1 MVYDMSKGGT
11 PYLQSYLVP
20 LTTGAAYL
28 ARVMAAQEDGEAEA
42 RRAAELAGAAPAW
55 GPVANMPQHDA
66 EEPGVDCLKAPARP
80 APAAPIG
87 HGEAAEIAAQWG
99 SLMRAG
105 DPGAIFYTFPGGD
118 SAPDWGPHDRAAALA
133 YCDSCLAIARARGE
147 ELDSDSVCPD
157 CGRDYGGE
165 ELTACPVCAEDVAEL
180 ESLRAYIVA
189 GASSF
194 DQPPAPR
201 YTLQSLQW
209 LKEDAEEE
217 GRPLRAFS
225 FILTRDVTES
235 QCVTAFGFDAEEAE
249 EAARAIAEAR
259 PDAWAVDDG
268 NAWDS
273 PYTNG
278 SGEEEDAAEELAAAE
293 EEARRAEGGRA

>member
-28 ARVMAAQEDGEAEA
+28 ARVMAAQEDGEAAA

-118 SAPDWGPHDRAAALA
+118 RAPDWGPDDRAAALA
-133 YCDSCLAIARARGE
+133 HCDSCLAIARARGE

-157 CGRDYGGE
+157 CGRDYDGE

-189 GASSF
+189 GAPSF
-194 DQPPAPR
+194 DQPPAPH
-201 YTLQSLQW
+201 YTLQSLQR

-235 QCVTAFGFDAEEAE
+235 QSFVTFGADQAAAED
-249 EAARAIAEAR
+249 AARAIAEAR
-259 PDAWAVDDG
+259 PGAWEVDDG

-273 PYTNG
+273 PYVTHA
-278 SGEEEDAAEELAAAE
+278 EEEDAREELAAAYA
-293 EEARRAEGGRA
+293 EAGASS